1 MEIQMIILFSLSEIL
16 DYKIADIP
24 LINVLTFIFII
35 LVAFALGKI
44 IRLNIR
50 RALKDKLQKTT
61 VKTLEKS
68 IYYIS
73 IMIGFVVALP
83 QIGVSL
89 SGLLVAGGIMGIVL
103 GFASQT
109 VVSNL
114 ISGLFLLIERPIEI
128 GDGINIGDTS
138 GIVKDIKIL
147 STTIRNY
154 DGIYVRLPND
164 KVFNSTIQNYDAHGA
179 RRFTYN
185 VGIRYRDDAE
195 KAMRIIL
202 SLLDKHS
209 FVLKEPSSEIFVEE
223 LGDSG
228 VNLSIRIWTP
238 SVVWYSVYKELLWKI
253 KVTLE
258 ENGIEIPFPQ
268 RVVWMKENIK
278 K

>member
-1 MEIQMIILFSLSEIL
+1 MIILFSLSEIL

-24 LINVLTFIFII
+24 LINILTFIFII

-44 IRLNIR
+44 ISLNIK
-50 RALKDKLQKTT
+50 RALKDKLQKNT

-73 IMIGFVVALP
+73 IIIGFVVALP

-164 KVFNSTIQNYDAHGA
+164 KVFNSTIQNYVAHGA
-179 RRFTYN
+179 RRFTYT

-228 VNLSIRIWTP
+228 VNLSIRIWAP

>member
-1 MEIQMIILFSLSEIL
+1 MIILISPSTIL
-16 DYKIADIP
+16 NYKIADIP
-24 LINVLTFIFII
+24 LINILTFIFII

-44 IRLNIR
+44 ISLNIR
-50 RALKDKLQKTT
+50 RALKDKIQKTT
-61 VKTLEKS
+61 VKTLEKGV
-68 IYYIS
+68 YYIS
-73 IMIGFVVALP
+73 IIIGFIVALP
-83 QIGVSL
+83 QVGISL

-103 GFASQT
+103 GFASQA

-128 GDGINIGDTS
+128 GDGINIEGTS
-138 GIVKDIKIL
+138 GVVKDIKIL

-154 DGIYVRLPND
+154 DGIYVRLPNN

-195 KAMRIIL
+195 KAIRTIMP
-202 SLLDKHS
+202 LLDEHP

-223 LGDSG
+223 LGDSS

-238 SVVWYSVYKELLWKI
+238 SSVWYSIYKELLWKI
-253 KVTLE
+253 KIRLE

-268 RVVWMKENIK
+268 RVVWMKDITK

>member
-1 MEIQMIILFSLSEIL
+1 MIISTTLSDIL
-16 DYKIADIP
+16 AYKIADLP
-24 LINVLTFIFII
+24 LLNILTFIFII
-35 LVAFALGKI
+35 LVAFSIGKI
-44 IRLNIR
+44 ISLNIR
-50 RALKDKLQKTT
+50 RGLKDKIQTT
-61 VKTLEKS
+61 TLKTLEKS
-68 IYYIS
+68 VYYTS
-73 IMIGFVVALP
+73 IILGFIIALP
-83 QIGVSL
+83 QMGISL

-128 GDGINIGDTS
+128 GDGINIEGTS

-195 KAMRIIL
+195 KAMKIIM
-202 SLLDKHS
+202 SLLDEHP

-223 LGDSG
+223 LGDSS
-228 VNLSIRIWTP
+228 VNLSIRIWAP
-238 SVVWYSVYKELLWKI
+238 SVAWYSIYKELLWKI

-258 ENGIEIPFPQ
+258 ENGIQIPFPQ
-268 RVVWMKENIK
+268 RVIWMKDDTK
-278 K
+278 T

>member
-1 MEIQMIILFSLSEIL
+1 MIILTSLSDIL
-16 DYKIADIP
+16 NYKIADIP
-24 LINVLTFIFII
+24 LINIFTFIFII

-50 RALKDKLQKTT
+50 RALKDKIQKTT
-61 VKTLEKS
+61 LKTLEKS
-68 IYYIS
+68 VYYIS
-73 IMIGFVVALP
+73 IILGFIIALP
-83 QIGVSL
+83 QVGVSL

-103 GFASQT
+103 GFASQA

-114 ISGLFLLIERPIEI
+114 ISGLFLLMERPIEI
-128 GDGINIGDTS
+128 GDGINIEGTS

-185 VGIRYRDDAE
+185 IGIRYRDDAE
-195 KAMRIIL
+195 KAMRIIMP
-202 SLLDKHS
+202 LLDEHP
-209 FVLKEPSSEIFVEE
+209 FVLKEPRSEIFVDE
-223 LGDSG
+223 LGDSS
-228 VNLSIRIWTP
+228 VNLSIRIWAP
-238 SVVWYSVYKELLWKI
+238 SAVWYSIYKELLWKI
-253 KVTLE
+253 KTSLE

-268 RVVWMKENIK
+268 RVVWMKGNTK

>member
-1 MEIQMIILFSLSEIL
+1 MIVLISLSNAL
-16 DYKIADIP
+16 NYKIADIP
-24 LINVLTFIFII
+24 LINILTFIFII

-44 IRLNIR
+44 ISINIR
-50 RALKDKLQKTT
+50 RTLTDKIQKTT
-61 VKTLEKS
+61 LKTLEKS
-68 IYYIS
+68 VYYIS
-73 IMIGFVVALP
+73 IIIGFIVALP
-83 QIGVSL
+83 QVGISL

-114 ISGLFLLIERPIEI
+114 ISGIFLLIERPIEI
-128 GDGINIGDTS
+128 GDGINVGGTS
-138 GIVKDIKIL
+138 GVVKDIKIL
-147 STTIRNY
+147 STTIRDY

-164 KVFNSTIQNYDAHGA
+164 KVFSSTIQNYDAHGA

-195 KAMRIIL
+195 KAIRTIMP
-202 SLLDKHS
+202 LLDEHP

-238 SVVWYSVYKELLWKI
+238 SSVWYSIYKELLWKI
-253 KVTLE
+253 KTRLE

-268 RVVWMKENIK
+268 RVVWMKDTTK

>member
-1 MEIQMIILFSLSEIL
+1 MIILTSLSDVL

-24 LINVLTFIFII
+24 LINILTFIFII
-35 LVAFALGKI
+35 LVAFAVGKI
-44 IRLNIR
+44 ISLNIR
-50 RALKDKLQKTT
+50 RTLKDKVQKNTL
-61 VKTLEKS
+61 KTLENS
-68 IYYIS
+68 VYYIS
-73 IMIGFVVALP
+73 IIIGFIVALS

-114 ISGLFLLIERPIEI
+114 ISGIFLLIERPIEI
-128 GDGINIGDTS
+128 GDGINIEGIS

-147 STTIRNY
+147 STTIRDY

-164 KVFNSTIQNYDAHGA
+164 KVFSSTIKNYDAHGA

-195 KAMRIIL
+195 KAMKIITL
-202 SLLDKHS
+202 LLDEHS
-209 FVLKEPSSEIFVEE
+209 LVLKEPSSQIFVEE
-223 LGDSG
+223 LGDSS
-228 VNLSIRIWTP
+228 VNLSIRIWAP
-238 SVVWYSVYKELLWKI
+238 SSVWYSIYTELLWKI
-253 KVTLE
+253 KVVLE

-268 RVVWMKENIK
+268 RVVWMKDNTK

>member
-1 MEIQMIILFSLSEIL
+1 MIVLSSLSNVL
-16 DYKIADIP
+16 NYKIADIP
-24 LINVLTFIFII
+24 LINILTFIFII

-44 IRLNIR
+44 ISLNIR
-50 RALKDKLQKTT
+50 RTLKDKIQKTT

-68 IYYIS
+68 VYYIS
-73 IMIGFVVALP
+73 IIIGFIVALP
-83 QIGVSL
+83 QVGISL
-89 SGLLVAGGIMGIVL
+89 SGLLVAGGIMGIIL

-128 GDGINIGDTS
+128 GDGINIEGTS

-164 KVFNSTIQNYDAHGA
+164 KVFSSTIQNYDAHGA

-195 KAMRIIL
+195 KAIRTIMP
-202 SLLDKHS
+202 LLDEHP
-209 FVLKEPSSEIFVEE
+209 FVLKEPNSEIFVEE

-228 VNLSIRIWTP
+228 VNLSIRMWTP
-238 SVVWYSVYKELLWKI
+238 SSVWYSIYKELLWKI
-253 KVTLE
+253 KTRLE

-268 RVVWMKENIK
+268 RVVWMKDTTK

>member
-1 MEIQMIILFSLSEIL
+1 MEIQMIILTSLSDIL
-16 DYKIADIP
+16 NYKIADIP
-24 LINVLTFIFII
+24 LINIFTFIFII

-50 RALKDKLQKTT
+50 RALKDKIQKTT
-61 VKTLEKS
+61 LKTLEKS
-68 IYYIS
+68 VYYIS
-73 IMIGFVVALP
+73 IILGFIIALP
-83 QIGVSL
+83 QVGVSL

-103 GFASQT
+103 GFASQA

-114 ISGLFLLIERPIEI
+114 ISGLFLLMERPIEI
-128 GDGINIGDTS
+128 GDGINIEGTS

-185 VGIRYRDDAE
+185 IGIRYRDDAE
-195 KAMRIIL
+195 KAMRIIMP
-202 SLLDKHS
+202 LLDEHP
-209 FVLKEPSSEIFVEE
+209 FVLKEPRSEIFVDE
-223 LGDSG
+223 LGDSS
-228 VNLSIRIWTP
+228 VNLSIRIWAP
-238 SVVWYSVYKELLWKI
+238 SAVWYSIYKELLWKI
-253 KVTLE
+253 KTSLE

-268 RVVWMKENIK
+268 RVVWMKGNTK